1 MFYTDLDKL
10 QGLNSPTDYGS
21 GVEFANGIISVFPD
35 SKIGLQVSFECA
47 SCRRVCVCVYVYVCV
62 CVYKTLLI

>member
-35 SKIGLQVSFECA
+35 SKIGLQVSF
-47 SCRRVCVCVYVYVCV
+47 CVCMCV
-62 CVYKTLLI
+62 CIQNIINLKKILFACDCLL